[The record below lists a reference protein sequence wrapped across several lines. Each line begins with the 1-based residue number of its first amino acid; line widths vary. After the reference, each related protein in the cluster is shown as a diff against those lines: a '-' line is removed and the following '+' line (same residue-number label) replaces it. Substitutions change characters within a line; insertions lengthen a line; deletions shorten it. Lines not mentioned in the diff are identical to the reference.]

1 MQIKKMKID
10 VIELGVVYHI
20 FNRGNNKENLFIEE
34 KNYVYFLS
42 LMEKYLKKV
51 ADIYCYCFLKNH
63 FHLLLRI
70 KDENNI
76 VEEKFRKKPHLG
88 FSHFFNSYTKSIN
101 KAYNRTGSLFQEH
114 FHRNRITEDGFFKN
128 VVAYIHFNPEKHGFV
143 RDFRNYPHSS
153 YSAFFTDRK
162 SFIDKDFVLN
172 FFGNIDNFEAWHNQ
186 KELQVKG
193 IIEDV

>member
-1 MQIKKMKID
+1 MKID
-10 VIELGVVYHI
+10 NIESGAMYHI
-20 FNRGNNKENLFIEE
+20 FNRGNNKENLFVEDR
-34 KNYVYFLS
+34 NYTYFLS
-42 LMEKYLKKV
+42 LMEKYLTNV
-51 ADIYCYCFLKNH
+51 ADIYCYCLMKNH
-63 FHLLLRI
+63 FHLLLKI
-70 KDENNI
+70 KDI
-76 VEEKFRKKPHLG
+76 TIIKEKKYQEKPYLA

-128 VVAYIHFNPEKHGFV
+128 VVAYIHLNPEKHGFV

-153 YSAFFTDRK
+153 YSDFFTDRK

-172 FFGNIDNFEAWHNQ
+172 FFGNIDNFEAWHCH
-186 KELQVKG
+186 KELGAKS